1 MGLAGP
7 GGVGGQRGGG
17 GLAQK
22 GRVSDD
28 GKFGSLFWAGF
39 FIFFFFRFIRAFLSQ
54 WWWPCWWWSRR
65 PRESVARGDDGCG
78 LVSDELQHN
87 LDPFGGGRPGV

>member
-1 MGLAGP
+1 MVFRGLAGGQLGPAGP

-28 GKFGSLFWAGF
+28 GKFCSSFWAGF
-39 FIFFFFRFIRAFLSQ
+39 FIFFSSGSLELS
-54 WWWPCWWWSRR
+54 
-65 PRESVARGDDGCG
+65 
-78 LVSDELQHN
+78 
-87 LDPFGGGRPGV
+87 

>member
-1 MGLAGP
+1 MLSSVLRLLRLFNFSGTTSGLGHSSSCSWTSLLAPWSSGGLAGGQLGLAGP

-39 FIFFFFRFIRAFLSQ
+39 FIFFSSGSLELS
-54 WWWPCWWWSRR
+54 
-65 PRESVARGDDGCG
+65 
-78 LVSDELQHN
+78 
-87 LDPFGGGRPGV
+87 

>member
-1 MGLAGP
+1 MLSSVLRLLRLFNFSGTASGLGHSSSCSWTSLLTPWSSGGLAEGQLGLAGP

-39 FIFFFFRFIRAFLSQ
+39 FIFFSSGSLELS
-54 WWWPCWWWSRR
+54 
-65 PRESVARGDDGCG
+65 
-78 LVSDELQHN
+78 
-87 LDPFGGGRPGV
+87 